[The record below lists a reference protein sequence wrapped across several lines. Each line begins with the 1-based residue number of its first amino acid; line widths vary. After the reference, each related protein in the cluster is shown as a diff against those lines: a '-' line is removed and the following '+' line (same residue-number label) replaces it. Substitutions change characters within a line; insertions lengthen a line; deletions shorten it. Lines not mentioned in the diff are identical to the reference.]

1 MKKLLVV
8 LVLFISAHSFSQPDT
23 VIYAQACFNYTFPS
37 GNYSSNLPG
46 QFQDTLIAADGSD
59 SIISIVLNP
68 VYFSNQE
75 TLLFEDGNLVAP
87 PNLWSYQW
95 IDCETGLTIPN
106 ENENVF
112 SPTSNGSYAVVLNDV
127 ATCTTNCFVLENL
140 NTEAYE
146 RLELTMYPNPTN
158 GVFTMRFK
166 DKSTKTV
173 SIYNNLNEI
182 VFKKKE
188 SKQEI
193 ALNLENQPTGIY
205 LVKTTND
212 KGRFTFT
219 KLVVQE

>member
-1 MKKLLVV
+1 MKQLTSTFILLVS
-8 LVLFISAHSFSQPDT
+8 ITSF
-23 VIYAQACFNYTFPS
+23 AQ
-37 GNYSSNLPG
+37 
-46 QFQDTLIAADGSD
+46 
-59 SIISIVLNP
+59 
-68 VYFSNQE
+68 
-75 TLLFEDGNLVAP
+75 
-87 PNLWSYQW
+87 
-95 IDCETGLTIPN
+95 
-106 ENENVF
+106 
-112 SPTSNGSYAVVLNDV
+112 SPTY
-127 ATCTTNCFVLENL
+127 TTNCFVLENL

-182 VFKKKE
+182 VFQKKE

-193 ALNLENQPTGIY
+193 TLNLENQPTGSY